1 MKLHNI
7 YNRMKVAALLTLP
20 VAGVGGQLLFSSCS
34 DFLEIKPQNEIIFE
48 DFWNEKADVDAIVA
62 GCYAAMQ
69 DDPIIRRMM
78 IWGEFR
84 SDNITAG
91 LNIQNDINL
100 ENIFKENITASNF
113 YTTWVDF
120 YNVINRCNIVI
131 KYAPQ
136 VAERDPSYSAGE
148 LAATI
153 AEVSALRDLCWFY
166 LIRTFRDV
174 PYTNEAFTD
183 DDQVMDLPASK
194 FDDILDDLIAD
205 LEKQKNNAVRRYPET
220 KKNYQTGRI
229 TQEAIHAML
238 CEMYLWKKD
247 YANSIRYADLVIQA
261 KLDQQEEAL
270 SKNTGMQQRG
280 NNNFNGFPLISERVM
295 DNYWGSAYN
304 AIFGSTGNSSE
315 SIFELTYDKENQ
327 NMLSNG
333 AVNALYGNPEAVVGL
348 AKPADFIAEDGG
360 NDNWSVF
367 TNKYDARAYELRNE
381 AGSVTG
387 IAKYVKYG
395 LEISTTTATQ
405 PQLVASGTMYAKD
418 KNKSNWIIY
427 RLTDIM
433 LLKAEAL
440 VEQMTNT
447 ADSVQ
452 SDAEKERN
460 EQLLSQAFTL
470 VNAVNKRSICEMQLK
485 DTLVQSDYNTK
496 SLMSDLVLKERQ
508 RELMFEGK
516 RWYDLVRR
524 SQRDGNTAVL
534 SKLATQKVTENKGG
548 IQTKLA
554 RMDAIY
560 WPYNL
565 DELKVNHNLTQNPA
579 FGSGENGNY
588 QKTN

>member
-7 YNRMKVAALLTLP
+7 YSKVKVAAALTLP
-20 VAGVGGQLLFSSCS
+20 LGGVAGGLLLSACS

-48 DFWNEKADVDAIVA
+48 DFWNEKTDVDAIVA
-62 GCYAAMQ
+62 GCYSAMQ
-69 DDPIIRRMM
+69 SDPIIRRMM

-91 LNIQNDINL
+91 LNIQDDINL
-100 ENIFKENITASNF
+100 ENIFKENITASNG
-113 YTTWVDF
+113 YTHWVDF

-136 VAERDPSYSAGE
+136 VADRDPSYTESE

-183 DDQVMDLPASK
+183 DDQAMALPASK
-194 FDDILDDLIAD
+194 FDDILADLISD
-205 LEKQKNNAVRRYPET
+205 LEEQQNYAVRRYPET
-220 KKNYQTGRI
+220 KENYQTGRI

-247 YANSIRYADLVIQA
+247 YANCIRYADLVIKA
-261 KLDQQEEAL
+261 KKEQREEEENR
-270 SKNTGMQQRG
+270 STSMQQHST
-280 NNNFNGFPLISERVM
+280 NQFNGYPLISEKVM

-304 AIFGSTGNSSE
+304 AIFGTGNSSE
-315 SIFELTYDKENQ
+315 SIFELTFNKENQ
-327 NMLSNG
+327 NMLSNS

-348 AKPADFIAEDGG
+348 AKPSDFISEDGE

-367 TNKYDARAYELRNE
+367 TNKYDTRAYELRNE
-381 AGSVTG
+381 AGALKG
-387 IAKYVKYG
+387 IAKYVKRG

-405 PQLVASGTMYAKD
+405 PELISSGYMYAKD

-440 VEQMTNT
+440 VEQVTT
-447 ADSVQ
+447 TVDSLQ
-452 SDAEKERN
+452 SDDEKARN
-460 EQLLSQAFTL
+460 DQLLSQAFSL
-470 VNAVNKRSICEMQLK
+470 VNAINKRSICQTQLK
-485 DTLVQSDYNTK
+485 DTLLQADYNTK
-496 SLMSDLVLKERQ
+496 TLMSDLVLRERQ

-524 SQRDGNTAVL
+524 AQRDGNTSVL

-565 DELKVNHNLTQNPA
+565 EELKVNNNLTQNPA
-579 FGSGENGNY
+579 FGSGENGSY
-588 QKTN
+588 EKTN

>member
-69 DDPIIRRMM
+69 NHPIIARMM

-304 AIFGSTGNSSE
+304 AIFGTGNSSE

-381 AGSVTG
+381 AGAVTG
-387 IAKYVKYG
+387 IAKYVKNG

-405 PQLVASGTMYAKD
+405 PQLVTSGVMYAKD

-447 ADSVQ
+447 ADAVQ